1 VGEASWFEFA
11 TAIVEMAADRL
22 GRSPQIAPIRTSE
35 YPTPAVRA
43 ADTRLD
49 CAAVVREF
57 GVEPRPWRPALAD
70 TIDRLLSNK
79 DMP

>member
-1 VGEASWFEFA
+1 
-11 TAIVEMAADRL
+11 L

-35 YPTPAVRA
+35 YPTLALRA

-49 CAAVVREF
+49 CTAIMREF
-57 GVEPRPWRPALAD
+57 GVKPRPWRQALED